1 MLKLVIGNKNYSSW
15 SMRPWVLMV
24 HFGVDFE
31 EHRIP
36 LFTAD
41 YKEQLSEHSPSMK
54 VPVLWDGDLPIWDSL
69 AICEYVSEK
78 LLQGQA
84 LPKSMFQRAQ
94 CRSYCAEMHGG
105 FLEIRKQMPMNIRE
119 RRRIEIGPEL
129 AEEISRIEQ
138 LWVQARDANGDVG
151 PYLFSSFSMADAFFA
166 PVVMRFRTY
175 GIELDP
181 VCMKY
186 MDTVSGNA
194 AVQAWVEEA
203 KKEKEV
209 LPDYGLGEVIKT
221 EQ

>member
-24 HFGVDFE
+24 HFGLEFE
-31 EHRIP
+31 ERRIP
-36 LFTAD
+36 LFTSSW
-41 YKEQLSEHSPSMK
+41 KEELAEYSPSMK
-54 VPVLWDGDLPIWDSL
+54 VPVLLDGDLPIWDSL

-129 AEEISRIEQ
+129 AEEIGRIEQ
-138 LWVQARDANGDVG
+138 LWLQARDANGDIG

-166 PVVMRFRTY
+166 PVVMRFKTY
-175 GIELDP
+175 GVELDP
-181 VCMKY
+181 VCMEY

-203 KKEKEV
+203 KKETEV
-209 LPDYGLGEVIKT
+209 LPDYALGEVIET
-221 EQ
+221 WQ